1 MSDAIHL
8 WLARPAWLLL
18 WLPLMGLL
26 WIWWQRP
33 HQRQW
38 RQWLPPSL
46 ADRLLTGQP
55 HQSRRHPALL
65 SVIGLL
71 LGLALVGPRW
81 PIEAPAHDY
90 LQNGVVV
97 IQRMAPSLMQRDLP
111 PSRLIR
117 AQGLLSQLLQE
128 RQQGLTGLVLYA
140 GSAHIASP
148 LTRDAHT
155 LEQLLQLVHP
165 SVMPLSG
172 DDPHAAFAQAQRLKP
187 AQAETPL
194 YWLWLTDQL
203 PHPAQW
209 AQLKQSIPESAQLLL
224 VPLLP
229 DSASLRTQLAELAQ
243 SGLTSAQLGST
254 TLTEWLKH
262 PDTTLSTR
270 VEGQPISDEQ
280 NSGYRFIEFSHWLLL
295 LAVILLA
302 WQSRDYLNQTTPLSL
317 SGLTWSSLALAAGL
331 GLTFAPPAEA
341 DIGHWWSADWQ
352 AYQALQAQAPDT
364 VYRVADA
371 PLLKAHAAYAL
382 GQYQQAAQLFSQQ
395 LAHTAP
401 SQEDISSS
409 SQPPAPGSYAAL
421 AYNTGTAWLAAGS
434 PEKAIAPLTGV
445 LEQRPRWLAACEH
458 RAIAQALIDG
468 TSVTAR
474 IQSCHSGQSS
484 RAADQDSATAKTP
497 SNSGRQPPPE
507 LQAGQPP
514 PQCTQCPP
522 LTEARQRTL
531 ELLEEDR
538 WNLLRNRFRDDLERQ
553 P

>member
-33 HQRQW
+33 QQQQW

-46 ADRLLTGQP
+46 ATRLLKGQP
-55 HQSRRHPALL
+55 TQSRRHPALL
-65 SVIGLL
+65 SLIGLL

-81 PIEAPAHDY
+81 PIEAPAHNY

-97 IQRMAPSLMQRDLP
+97 IQRMAPSLMQRDLA

-117 AQGLLSQLLQE
+117 AQGLLSHLLRE

-172 DDPHAAFAQAQRLKP
+172 DDPSAAFAQAQRLEP

-203 PHPAQW
+203 PRPEQW
-209 AQLKQSIPESAQLLL
+209 AQLKQQIPASAQLLL

-229 DSASLRTQLAELAQ
+229 NSASLREQLTTLAQ
-243 SGLTSAQLGST
+243 SGLISAQLGST
-254 TLTEWLKH
+254 RLNQWLKH
-262 PDTTLSTR
+262 PDTALSTQVQNAR
-270 VEGQPISDEQ
+270 LSDEQ
-280 NSGYRFIEFSHWLLL
+280 NPGYRFIEFSHWCL
-295 LAVILLA
+295 LAAVLLLA
-302 WQSRDYLNQTTPLSL
+302 WQSRDYLNQTSPLSL
-317 SGLTWSSLALAAGL
+317 SGLAWGGLTLVTAL
-331 GLTFAPPAEA
+331 GLSFAPPAQA
-341 DIGHWWSADWQ
+341 GNGRWWSADWQ
-352 AYQALQAQAPDT
+352 AYQALQAKTPEIAYQEAEAPS
-364 VYRVADA
+364 
-371 PLLKAHAAYAL
+371 LKAHAAYAL
-382 GQYQQAAQLFSQQ
+382 GRYQEAAELFSQQ
-395 LAHTAP
+395 LAQLAP
-401 SQEDISSS
+401 SQDDISSS
-409 SQPPAPGSYAAL
+409 AQAPLPGSYAAL
-421 AYNTGTAWLAAGS
+421 AYNTGTAWLAAGA
-434 PEKAIAPLTGV
+434 PAKAMAPLTEA
-445 LEQRPRWLAACEH
+445 LQQRPRWPAACEH
-458 RAIAQALIDG
+458 RAIAQALIQGADPA
-468 TSVTAR
+468 AR
-474 IQSCHSGQSS
+474 IQACHSGQTGRSGHH
-484 RAADQDSATAKTP
+484 DSTP
-497 SNSGRQPPPE
+497 SEANSDQGRQPAPQ

-514 PQCTQCPP
+514 PQCAQCPP
-522 LTEARQRTL
+522 LTKARQRTL